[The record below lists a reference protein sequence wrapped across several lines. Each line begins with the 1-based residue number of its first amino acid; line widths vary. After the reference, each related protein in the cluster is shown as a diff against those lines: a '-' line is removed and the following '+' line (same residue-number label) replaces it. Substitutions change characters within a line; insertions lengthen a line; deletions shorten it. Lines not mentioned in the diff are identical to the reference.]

1 MRRSSSWFASIAFAL
16 AAYAGGDGHLS
27 MVPWK
32 VIEPGA
38 VRETSALTLFWVP
51 ATQEELRR
59 SPLLTSD
66 ALMLFSSQ
74 CVAMRI
80 VRLDDRK
87 LLERLT
93 VDGDLP
99 VVVLTD
105 REGTVLARGGAEDVV
120 EVETMVREELQDR
133 AAAAEAALDEAA
145 QKADEGETGA
155 AIAIYRSVWEQ
166 RCMCP
171 RQARAAQRALKKLTK

>member
-16 AAYAGGDGHLS
+16 AAYAGGDGHRS

-38 VRETSALTLFWVP
+38 VREPSALTLFWVP
-51 ATQEELRR
+51 ATQDELRR
-59 SPLLTSD
+59 SRLLTSD
-66 ALMLFSSQ
+66 ALTLFSSQ

-87 LLERLT
+87 LLRGLK
-93 VDGDLP
+93 VDGELP
-99 VVVLTD
+99 VVVLID
-105 REGTVLARGGAEDVV
+105 REGTELGRGPATDVV
-120 EVETMVREELQDR
+120 EVETMVREELEER

-145 QKADEGETGA
+145 QKAEEGESDA
-155 AIAIYRSVWEQ
+155 AIAIYRAVSEQ